1 MGLLSATLTV
11 PPPFV
16 PHYTGT
22 RLGREAEVLHEN
34 MSKAYGGQ

>member
-16 PHYTGT
+16 PNSTGT
-22 RLGREAEVLHEN
+22 RLGPEAEMLYEH
-34 MSKAYGGQ
+34 MSEAYGGQ